1 MDNKIARLLL
11 FKDEQVI
18 RRIAVKSDFK
28 GSITIGRQGFGA
40 VIDLPGTYISRKQS
54 EILLTEDGQL
64 LIRDLGSTGGTFVNG
79 ERIDGRI
86 LKNGDEIVFSTANDG
101 YKLLIELLTLEPDS
115 NVVAPVGSV
124 SGMVSKKQMPKGM
137 TVSGRDTSDIAKLLE
152 NKSEIIIGR
161 SADAD
166 ICLPQLTITRQ
177 HAVIKKY
184 PNGKVTITD
193 LESRNGTFVNGK
205 RITHETDITLKDD
218 IFIGNYSIVNTIEV
232 FGM

>member
-40 VIDLPGTYISRKQS
+40 VIDLPGTYISRKQA
-54 EILLTEDGQL
+54 EILLTEEGHL

-79 ERIDGRI
+79 ERTDECI
-86 LKNGDEIVFSTANDG
+86 LKNGDEILFSTANDG
-101 YKLLIELLTLEPDS
+101 YKLTIELLSP
-115 NVVAPVGSV
+115 VVDEQAVPVSGSV
-124 SGMVSKKQMPKGM
+124 SGTVKRPLLPKGM

-161 SADAD
+161 SSDAD

-177 HAVIKKY
+177 HATIKKY
-184 PNGKVTITD
+184 PNGKAN
-193 LESRNGTFVNGK
+193 ER
-205 RITHETDITLKDD
+205 DIALLC
-218 IFIGNYSIVNTIEV
+218 IQWVHVIINVRV
-232 FGM
+232 A